1 LDQRDPFEALEM
13 LKILRIA
20 EVEIHQA
27 KAPFTAGGT
36 SYPSGS
42 WVIKTA
48 QPYGAFAK
56 TMLERQKYP
65 DLRVY
70 PGGPPKPPYDV
81 TGHTLGMLMGVTVD
95 QIEQPFDATL
105 EPVTAPAPRPAEM
118 TFPLNGQGHYLVSPS
133 SNAGFIAVARLQGA
147 KIPVARAM
155 SVPGMAPGTWIVPM
169 SAESERILR
178 EVSRETGLDVRR
190 SDAALTGEV
199 YRLKPET
206 RIGLWR
212 GANNMPAGWMK
223 WVFEQYGFNHKT
235 IASSD
240 FDRDLSSQY
249 DTIVLPDGTS
259 RSTIVNGLSRDR
271 NDKEWSWA
279 YGVGDAGWKKL
290 ADWVHGGGTLV
301 AIGSAVETARALLE
315 LPIEAVLPEP
325 RPGGRGGAPA
335 PLAFYCPGSL
345 LQNEFNTA
353 HPVAFGMPAAWPVFF
368 EGDQAYR
375 LKPGFT
381 IQSEVVSRY
390 PAQGPI
396 LQSGWLLGEEFLR
409 DQANVVAFRV
419 GKGYV
424 VTLGSQVDFRAQ
436 PRATF
441 KLLFNAIFHGPSTR
455 VPAAAMDAR

>member
-1 LDQRDPFEALEM
+1 
-13 LKILRIA
+13 
-20 EVEIHQA
+20 
-27 KAPFTAGGT
+27 
-36 SYPSGS
+36 
-42 WVIKTA
+42 
-48 QPYGAFAK
+48 
-56 TMLERQKYP
+56 
-65 DLRVY
+65 
-70 PGGPPKPPYDV
+70 
-81 TGHTLGMLMGVTVD
+81 MLMGVAVD
-95 QIEQPFDATL
+95 QIERPFEATL
-105 EPVTAPAPRPAEM
+105 EPVKTPRPAPANLPVM
-118 TFPLNGQGHYLVSPS
+118 GQGHYLVAPS
-133 SNAGFIAVARLQGA
+133 SNAAFIAVARLQA
-147 KIPVARAM
+147 ATIPVGRAV
-155 SVPGMAPGTWIVPM
+155 SVPGMTPGTWIVPM
-169 SAESERILR
+169 SGESGRILL
-178 EVSRETGLDVRR
+178 EVSRETGLVVQA
-190 SDAALTGEV
+190 SNAALAGDV
-199 YRLKPET
+199 YRLRPRT

-223 WVFEQYGFNHKT
+223 WVFEQYGFNHKA

-240 FDRDLSSQY
+240 FDGDLSSQY
-249 DTIVLPDGTS
+249 DAIVLPDGTS
-259 RSTIVNGLSRDR
+259 RTTIVNGLSRDR

-279 YGVGDAGWKKL
+279 YGVGEAGWKKL
-290 ADWVHGGGTLV
+290 ADWVQAGGTLV
-301 AIGSAVETARALLE
+301 AVGSAVETARALLD
-315 LPIEAVLPEP
+315 LPIEAALPET
-325 RPGGRGGAPA
+325 RAGGRGGAPA

-353 HPVAFGMPAAWPVFF
+353 HPVAYGMPPVWPVFF

-455 VPAAAMDAR
+455 VDVAQLGRD